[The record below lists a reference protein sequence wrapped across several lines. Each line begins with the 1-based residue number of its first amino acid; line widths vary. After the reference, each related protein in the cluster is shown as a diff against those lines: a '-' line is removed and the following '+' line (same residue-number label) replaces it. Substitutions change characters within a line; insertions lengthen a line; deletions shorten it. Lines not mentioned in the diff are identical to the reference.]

1 MYLRGVLMSGT
12 DLSRA
17 LGECYEAA
25 RSGYEL
31 ASDEKTVL
39 DKILSS
45 AEDKIRETAIEYK
58 TSPCEI
64 VGIGETLEGQLADIQ
79 GAVDDLRI
87 SFSEDLE
94 NLEKDLSKF
103 SITLFGRTMAG
114 KSTLMEVL
122 TEGDGSA
129 IGMGAQR
136 TTRDIRRYEWNGL
149 AVTDVPGIGAF
160 EGEEDTRLA
169 FDAAKTADLI
179 VFLLTDD
186 APQAV
191 EADCFRQV
199 KDLGKPV
206 IVIMNVKVSVDSG
219 KSMKLIERDMKRA
232 FDYDR
237 IEEIRRQFCKFAD
250 EYGQDWS
257 AVPFV
262 AAHLKAA
269 FEAVKCAKNGDD
281 EQADKWRL
289 MSHIDELKSL
299 ICEEVR
305 VRGRYIRV
313 KTFADIIANPMIEA
327 LHELDVQS
335 AINESQEKV
344 IAVKKKA
351 LGKKKTSFVKDGKKR
366 IESFMMRLKTE
377 LRADIAV
384 FAEDHYNDKLAD
396 LAWGELIKGKDIE
409 GRCKELLDDMEAEV
423 DGIIEETIREMASEL
438 KYVAVDAVER
448 NFLTPAMVDAK
459 SIVSWTSLVLGG
471 GGTVAAAILT
481 LAGVEA
487 AAGPVGWIAAAIGLA
502 GGIGVLFIESRG
514 DKLARARAKLEK
526 ELTESVNATCDSI
539 WTQLE
544 KNLSRLVEKKI
555 DLVISELTKIGK
567 VVDSLSSAQVEL
579 ADSLRLELRTLNMTF
594 TGKIASAVFGEE
606 TAAAEMAGITTAARI
621 PGVCTLL
628 CEEQDGAGGEVF
640 RARISDLIAEDVR
653 SVAMSEDKAEFI
665 SGVLDGLVGA
675 ANIDCENE
683 SKTVIIRTDS
693 KDIKL
698 YNRLRLLE
706 QFVPYRIGG

>member
-1 MYLRGVLMSGT
+1 MSGT

-281 EQADKWRL
+281 EQADKWRQ

-344 IAVKKKA
+344 IAEKKKA

-396 LAWGELIKGKDIE
+396 LAWGELIKSKDIE

-628 CEEQDGAGGEVF
+628 CEEQGGAGGEDF

>member
-327 LHELDVQS
+327 LHKLDVQS

-344 IAVKKKA
+344 IAEKKNA

-396 LAWGELIKGKDIE
+396 LAWGELIKSKDIE

-628 CEEQDGAGGEVF
+628 CEEQGGAGGEDF